1 MGKNARMRDKGVW
14 QTNTLNTYTQIR
26 YFDDI
31 IRIASNRF
39 RWEGL
44 PDSVNVK
51 FLEQTLLKFGMATIA
66 HPKGAPDMWYGL
78 QVGGIGD
85 LNAYG
90 EPVSWR
96 AQGVDAKTS
105 FDVDASNGV
114 LVYNSNQIYG
124 GGYNGGDSMW
134 LAFELFARKLA
145 HYDRTED
152 VNLMMQQAAWFIT
165 CQQEKRQEA
174 LNLFKQVSGFEP
186 AVMTSP
192 NVQSEIG
199 FDVLKT
205 DVPFIGD
212 ALNTAKRNVWN
223 AVYEYLGVPH
233 LSFEKGERMIE
244 QEAEGNNA
252 PTSLRLL
259 DGLKPRR
266 TAAQQL
272 GKLLGNDVD
281 VVFNKDFESHNFNLA
296 NTAEDTEG
304 VGDADSEMV

>member
-1 MGKNARMRDKGVW
+1 MGKNARMRDRGNW
-14 QTNTLNTYTQIR
+14 QTNILNTMAEFR

-31 IRIASNRF
+31 IRIATNRF
-39 RWEGL
+39 RWVGL
-44 PDSVNVK
+44 PESVNVK

-66 HPKGAPDMWYGL
+66 HPKGMPDAWYGL
-78 QVGGIGD
+78 QVGGIGE

-90 EPVSWR
+90 EPTSWM

-105 FDVDASNGV
+105 FDVDSSNGV
-114 LVYNSNQIYG
+114 LIYNSNNIYG
-124 GGYNGGDSMW
+124 SGCNSGDSTW
-134 LAFELFARKLA
+134 LAFELFAHKLA

-165 CQQEKRQEA
+165 CNQEKRQEA

-186 AVMTSP
+186 AVITTP

-205 DVPFIGD
+205 GVEFIGEP
-212 ALNTAKRNVWN
+212 LNVAKRNIWN
-223 AVYEYLGVPH
+223 SVYEYLGVPH

-259 DGLKPRR
+259 DALQPRR
-266 TAAQQL
+266 TGAQQL
-272 GKLLGNDVD
+272 SKLIGTDVE
-281 VVFNKDFESHNFNLA
+281 VVFNKDFESHNFNTK
-296 NTAEDTEG
+296 NTDDDPEG
-304 VGDADSEMV
+304 KGDANAAMA